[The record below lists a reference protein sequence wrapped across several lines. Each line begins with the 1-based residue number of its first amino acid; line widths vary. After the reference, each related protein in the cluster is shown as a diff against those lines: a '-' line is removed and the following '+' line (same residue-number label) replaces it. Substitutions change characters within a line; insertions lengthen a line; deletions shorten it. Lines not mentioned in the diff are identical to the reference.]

1 MNSTKIFFPIIG
13 LFLLQFLLSDFLS
26 IKGIRPDFILIY
38 ILYTS
43 IRYGNIYGVIVG
55 FFLGILVDLVGV
67 GSFFGLTSLTFVI
80 TGYLA
85 GFLQDKN
92 DTMIPAYFHLNWFCI
107 VLIHFFVYSFVRYQ
121 DLFEN
126 NLYVFWSTW
135 FWTTGYTCGFLLILQ
150 MIYPIQEFD

>member
-43 IRYGNIYGVIVG
+43 IRYGNFYGVIVG
-55 FFLGILVDLVGV
+55 FILGILVDLVGV

-85 GFLQDKN
+85 GFCQYDPLPSLSTLDL
-92 DTMIPAYFHLNWFCI
+92 AFH
-107 VLIHFFVYSFVRYQ
+107 
-121 DLFEN
+121 
-126 NLYVFWSTW
+126 
-135 FWTTGYTCGFLLILQ
+135 
-150 MIYPIQEFD
+150 